1 MCEADTVQYLRDL
14 IQEKDYLEKIE
25 GHAVIKTLLDQGEL
39 MTWWEKRKVKY
50 LDSGT
55 MFT

>member
-25 GHAVIKTLLDQGEL
+25 GHAVIKTLLDRGEL
-39 MTWWEKRKVKY
+39 SNDLMREK
-50 LDSGT
+50 
-55 MFT
+55 

>member
-25 GHAVIKTLLDQGEL
+25 GHTVIKTLLDQGEL
-39 MTWWEKRKVKY
+39 MTWWERSEVKCP
-50 LDSGT
+50 DSGG